1 MPVRSGGS
9 GDTKA
14 SRLRAAAAGAL
25 LTAGAGAVL
34 RRMRLQR
41 AQGAFG
47 RHVPRE
53 AGRLFQAVAAQLLLH
68 GRVGEYA
75 ANLVR
80 YRLRIGGVEHGVV
93 IADHFGDAGVVGAD
107 DGAAA
112 DHRFQCRQAETLVQG
127 REDEQACAAIQVDQ
141 RVVVDIHR

>member
-1 MPVRSGGS
+1 M
-9 GDTKA
+9 
-14 SRLRAAAAGAL
+14 
-25 LTAGAGAVL
+25 
-34 RRMRLQR
+34 
-41 AQGAFG
+41 
-47 RHVPRE
+47 
-53 AGRLFQAVAAQLLLH
+53 AAQLLLH

-112 DHRFQCRQAETLVQG
+112 SHRFQCRQAEALVQG
-127 REDEQACAAIQVDQ
+127 REDEQARAAIQVDQ
-141 RVVVDIHR
+141 RVVVDIAGKQQLVGSEAAIFAVLLQAVALPAIEFAGDQQLCSPRTAGASRE